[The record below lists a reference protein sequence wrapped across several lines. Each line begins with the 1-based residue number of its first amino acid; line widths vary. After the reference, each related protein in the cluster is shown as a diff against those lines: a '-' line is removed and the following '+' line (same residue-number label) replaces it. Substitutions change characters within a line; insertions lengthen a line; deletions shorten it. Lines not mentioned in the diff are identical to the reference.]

1 MRILLTGARGQVGTE
16 FCRAWETAGEVLTPR
31 RDELDLSDPPGVR
44 NYVRAQKPY
53 VIVNAG
59 AYTAVDLA
67 EKERELCFAVNAAA
81 PVALAEEA
89 AKLGALFIHFSTDYV
104 FDGEKTGAYT
114 EEDAPHPLGVYGASK
129 LEGELGVSAIGGRSL
144 VLRTSWVYS
153 LHGKNFLLTMLRLAK
168 EKPELRIV
176 DDQIGAPTSA
186 REIAAATARLIKT
199 VGAADLGD
207 FPKGIYHMTAEG
219 ATSWCGFAKAI
230 VSRAGLNSP
239 PRITRITTAE
249 YPTPATR
256 PKNSVLSNRKFEA
269 AFGFRLGLWQTGLE
283 DLMEKRTAGV

>member
-16 FCRAWETAGEVLTPR
+16 FCRVWETAGEVLTPG

-44 NYVRAQKPY
+44 NYVRVQKPD

-67 EKERELCFAVNAAA
+67 EKERELCFAVNAEA

-89 AKLGALFIHFSTDYV
+89 AKMDALFIHFSTDYV

-114 EEDAPHPLGVYGASK
+114 EEDVPHPLGAYGASK

-144 VLRTSWVYS
+144 MLRTSWVYS

-186 REIAAATARLIKT
+186 REIAAAAARVIKT
-199 VGAADLGD
+199 VGAADMAA

-239 PRITRITTAE
+239 PQITPITTAE
-249 YPTPATR
+249 YPTLATR

-269 AFGFRLGLWQTGLE
+269 TFGFRLGPWQTGLE
-283 DLMEKRTAGV
+283 DLMEKRVTGV